1 MTTLR
6 LGKSKDFKPFTN
18 LVLDTSKEL
27 DDDGAIKENEVG
39 QIMLSETLPIEEA
52 PDNGWT
58 LTSADKY
65 CGETLRSSSAASG
78 CAHVPDVDLSSHVA
92 SCRSDLI
99 HSGDSREAIQRCR
112 EFHGNNGLGGC
123 F

>member
-18 LVLDTSKEL
+18 LVLESSAEL
-27 DDDGAIKENEVG
+27 DDNGDEVVK
-39 QIMLSETLPIEEA
+39 IMLSETLPIEDA
-52 PDNGWT
+52 PENGWT
-58 LTSADKY
+58 MTSADKY
-65 CGETLRSSSAASG
+65 CGEALRSSSAASS

-99 HSGDSREAIQRCR
+99 HSGDSRDDIQ
-112 EFHGNNGLGGC
+112 
-123 F
+123 